1 MGRTLRRRLTRAG
14 LGEVTA
20 TPLTLS
26 FTAPES
32 AAVVLPMVNPMVP
45 EDAGMWP
52 DGVREDWLADVQRA
66 GARGEFLAVLTI
78 WVVVG
83 TV

>member
-45 EDAGMWP
+45 EDAGCGRTAYARTGSPTCSVPAPGVNSWP
-52 DGVREDWLADVQRA
+52 
-66 GARGEFLAVLTI
+66 F
-78 WVVVG
+78 
-83 TV
+83 